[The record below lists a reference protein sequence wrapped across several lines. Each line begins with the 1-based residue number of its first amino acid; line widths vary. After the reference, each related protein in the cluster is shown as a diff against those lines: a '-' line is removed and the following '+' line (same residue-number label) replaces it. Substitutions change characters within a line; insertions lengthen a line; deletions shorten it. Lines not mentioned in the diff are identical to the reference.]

1 MLAERLDDYND
12 ETLLDLI
19 LGYLRCC
26 STESNSGFKL
36 FRAQSLSNMHVDNK
50 TCALCISSPGN
61 FFLLCVAKP
70 GHTLVLVRILITI

>member
-26 STESNSGFKL
+26 STERNSGFKL
-36 FRAQSLSNMHVDNK
+36 FRAQSLSNTHVDNK
-50 TCALCISSPGN
+50 TCI
-61 FFLLCVAKP
+61 LCVF
-70 GHTLVLVRILITI
+70 LVLVIFFTVCCQTRTHIGAG

>member
-26 STESNSGFKL
+26 STERNSGFKL

-50 TCALCISSPGN
+50 TCTLCISSPGN
-61 FFLLCVAKP
+61 FFTVCCQTRTHISA
-70 GHTLVLVRILITI
+70 G

>member
-26 STESNSGFKL
+26 STERNSGFKL

-61 FFLLCVAKP
+61 FFYCVLP
-70 GHTLVLVRILITI
+70 NQDTHWCWLEY

>member
-61 FFLLCVAKP
+61 FFTVCCQTRTHIGA
-70 GHTLVLVRILITI
+70 G

>member
-50 TCALCISSPGN
+50 ACTLCISSLVI
-61 FFLLCVAKP
+61 FLLCVAKP